1 VPNDRFDA
9 LMLRESG
16 GEVVAG
22 IERIGLADLPDGD
35 VTVAVQYSG
44 LNYKD
49 SLAITG
55 QRHIARE
62 LPLVP
67 GIDFAGIVENSE
79 SPRLTL
85 GDAVVL
91 TGWGV
96 GETWWG
102 GFAQKARVKSD
113 WLVPLPAGMTA
124 RQSMAYGTAGLTAML
139 CVNAVDRHGI
149 DRAREVLVTGAA
161 GGVGSV
167 AIVLL
172 AKLGYRV
179 TASRGRAEQAA
190 YLKGLGAES
199 VIDRSTLS
207 SPSKPLLPERWGGVV
222 DTIGSQTLATA
233 LAGVAYAGA
242 VAATG
247 LAGGW
252 DLPATVLPF
261 IRRGVTLIGID
272 SVYCPTPKRLDA
284 WRRLTELLPTG
295 LPGDVVEEINLADV
309 PKRAKAILSGQV
321 RGRIV
326 VKIGH

>member
-1 VPNDRFDA
+1 MPNDRFDA

-102 GFAQKARVKSD
+102 GLAQKARVKSD

-172 AKLGYRV
+172 AKLSYRV
-179 TASRGRAEQAA
+179 TASSGTGRA
-190 YLKGLGAES
+190 GG
-199 VIDRSTLS
+199 
-207 SPSKPLLPERWGGVV
+207 LPER
-222 DTIGSQTLATA
+222 A
-233 LAGVAYAGA
+233 
-242 VAATG
+242 
-247 LAGGW
+247 
-252 DLPATVLPF
+252 
-261 IRRGVTLIGID
+261 RRGERD
-272 SVYCPTPKRLDA
+272 RPLDA
-284 WRRLTELLPTG
+284 FQS
-295 LPGDVVEEINLADV
+295 VQAAAA
-309 PKRAKAILSGQV
+309 RAVGRSG
-321 RGRIV
+321 
-326 VKIGH
+326 